1 MATRSSNQQAP
12 VEFFLPGAPLP
23 APRPRFRVI
32 TTRGGQSFVSTY
44 YDKKYKT
51 FLEEAPVAIRQRA
64 NRHATKNPSA
74 PLLPLEGPL
83 EMVAHF
89 YIERPKSTKRDT
101 PRFDIDNYLKG
112 LMDAMTKAG
121 VWNDDDQ
128 VAKVLAKKSFWTP
141 DELAPEI
148 GTFVSVEPLRG

>member
-1 MATRSSNQQAP
+1 MATKSSNQQAP

-32 TTRGGQSFVSTY
+32 KARNGATFGSAY
-44 YDKKYKT
+44 YPAPYKK
-51 FLEEAPVAIRQRA
+51 FLEAAPVTIRQEIGERA
-64 NRHATKNPSA
+64 
-74 PLLPLEGPL
+74 PLEGAL
-83 EMVAHF
+83 EMVVHF

-101 PRFDIDNYLKG
+101 PRYDIDNYLKG
-112 LMDAMTKAG
+112 LMDAMTYAG
-121 VWNDDDQ
+121 VWHDDDQ

-148 GTFVSVEPLRG
+148 GTFVHVMPLDDSPERVGG